1 MDNLLNKIK
10 LALEGEIKIY
20 QSEYAQY
27 VAEDYAAY
35 RGRVGAENGIKRA
48 LEIISE
54 EESKWVKGD
63 DGLENE

>member
-10 LALEGEIKIY
+10 SALEGEIKIY

-27 VAEDYAAY
+27 VAEDYASY

-54 EESKWVKGD
+54 VESEWVKGD
-63 DGLENE
+63 DGLESE